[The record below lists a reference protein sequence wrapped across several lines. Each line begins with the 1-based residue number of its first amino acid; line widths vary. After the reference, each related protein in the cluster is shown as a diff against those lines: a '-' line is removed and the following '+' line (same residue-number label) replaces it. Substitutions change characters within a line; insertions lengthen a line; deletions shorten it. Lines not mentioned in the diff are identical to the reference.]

1 MRRLKNQRR
10 AGSKR
15 TSTVLATGV
24 FDILH
29 PGHIKF
35 LEESKRR
42 GGRGA
47 RLVVVVARDR
57 TVRQRKG
64 RNPTLPEEQRLAM
77 VRALRVVDRA
87 ILGHP
92 KLDLLGVLREE
103 KPDLVAVGY
112 DQDQIKSAVKNVI
125 TKANLPIRVVQ
136 IREFGPSRL
145 NSSTKVKSEVAK
157 EYRLSNR

>member
-1 MRRLKNQRR
+1 M
-10 AGSKR
+10 
-15 TSTVLATGV
+15 

-35 LEESKRR
+35 LEESKRK

-64 RNPTLPEEQRLAM
+64 RNPTIPERQRLEM
-77 VRALRVVDRA
+77 VKALRVVDRA

-92 KLDLLGVLREE
+92 KLDLLGVLHEE
-103 KPDLVAVGY
+103 RPDLVAVGH
-112 DQDQIKSAVKNVI
+112 DQDQIKTAVKNVI
-125 TKANLPIRVVQ
+125 MKAKLPIRIVQ

-145 NSSTKVKSEVAK
+145 NSSTKVKAEVAK
-157 EYRLSNR
+157 EYRLSSR

>member
-1 MRRLKNQRR
+1 M
-10 AGSKR
+10 
-15 TSTVLATGV
+15 ATGV

-47 RLVVVVARDR
+47 QLVVVVARDA

-64 RNPTLPEEQRLAM
+64 RDPTIPESQRLEM
-77 VRALRVVDRA
+77 VKALRAVDRA

-103 KPDLVAVGY
+103 KPDLVAVGH
-112 DQDQIKSAVKNVI
+112 DQNQIKSAVMKVI
-125 TKANLPIRVVQ
+125 MKAKLPIRVVQ
-136 IREFGPSRL
+136 IREFGPRRL

-157 EYRLSNR
+157 EYRLSSR